1 MKTAIVTGAY
11 GVIGSEIVKGL
22 LEANYQTILVGR
34 NRSKLTELKRKLE
47 SSYGSGMVEYCEV
60 DVSIKQNIYD
70 LGNEIAGPLDVL
82 VNNAATAPRSRS
94 ETKDGIELQWATN
107 VLSYYWMILAFE
119 KKLRES
125 PEARIVNVASY
136 WAGGLDLEDPEFKQR
151 PYNNDQAYRQ
161 SKQANRMMT
170 YGFSEIFEW
179 GIMINSCHP
188 GDANSKLSNDL
199 GFGGSMS
206 AKQSAATPIYLA
218 TSSEVGQMTGS
229 YFANKRAANC
239 AFRSD
244 KSAIEKLMKL
254 CASY

>member
-1 MKTAIVTGAY
+1 MKTAIITGAY
-11 GVIGSEIVKGL
+11 GVIGSEIAKGL
-22 LEANYQTILVGR
+22 LEANYRTILVGR
-34 NRSKLTELKRKLE
+34 NRSKLVELKRKFE
-47 SSYGSGMVEYCEV
+47 SSFGAGMVEYCEV
-60 DVSIKQNIYD
+60 DVSRKQEIFD

-82 VNNAATAPRSRS
+82 INNAATAPRSRL
-94 ETKDGIELQWATN
+94 ETKDGLEVQWATN
-107 VLSYYWMILAFE
+107 VLSYHWMILAFE

-125 PEARIVNVASY
+125 QEARIVNVASY

-170 YGFSEIFEW
+170 YGFSEIFKW
-179 GIMINSCHP
+179 DILINSCHP

-199 GFGGSMS
+199 GFGGSMT
-206 AKQSAATPIYLA
+206 AKQSAETPIYLA
-218 TSSEVGQMTGS
+218 TSSEVVNTTGS
-229 YFANKRAANC
+229 YFANKRVANC

-244 KSAIEKLMKL
+244 KSAIEKLMEL

>member
-1 MKTAIVTGAY
+1 MKTAIITGAY
-11 GVIGSEIVKGL
+11 GVIGSEIAKGL
-22 LEANYQTILVGR
+22 VEANYQVMLIGR
-34 NRSKLTELKRKLE
+34 NTAKLE
-47 SSYGSGMVEYCEV
+47 KLQRKYESLYGDGMVKYRAV
-60 DVSIKQNIYD
+60 DVSVKD
-70 LGNEIAGPLDVL
+70 EVFGLASEIEGALDVL
-82 VNNAATAPRSRS
+82 INNAAAAPRSRL
-94 ETKDGIELQWATN
+94 ETKDGIEVQWATN
-107 VLSYYWMILAFE
+107 VLSYFWMTMAFE
-119 KKLRES
+119 KNLRKS
-125 PEARIVNVASY
+125 ADGRIVNIASY
-136 WAGGLDLEDPEFKQR
+136 WAGGLDLEDPEFKRR

-161 SKQANRMMT
+161 SKQANRLMT

-179 GIMINSCHP
+179 DIMINSCHP

-218 TSSEVGQMTGS
+218 ISSEVEHMTGS

-239 AFRSD
+239 VFRSD